1 MKITVEIR
9 DDLLAALL
17 DRSSSSNS
25 TAEDVLNGLLAAALD
40 QPRAESV
47 DLVNA
52 IQVTLKAVEKVPH
65 GETFLVE
72 DVIPNDIWQSMTTG
86 DRKSF
91 GKTFR
96 KQVDQAGLA
105 TWVTRNSGNKAI
117 YRRSINSGE

>member
-1 MKITVEIR
+1 MKVTVEIR

-40 QPRAESV
+40 QPEVESV

-117 YRRSINSGE
+117 YRRSINLGE

>member
-1 MKITVEIR
+1 MKVTVEIR

-40 QPRAESV
+40 QPEVESV

>member
-40 QPRAESV
+40 QPEAESV

>member
-17 DRSSSSNS
+17 DRCSSSNS

-40 QPRAESV
+40 QPEAESV

>member
-1 MKITVEIR
+1 MKVTVEIR

-40 QPRAESV
+40 QPEAESV

>member
-1 MKITVEIR
+1 MKVTVEIR

-40 QPRAESV
+40 QPEVESV

-96 KQVDQAGLA
+96 KQVVQAGLA
-105 TWVTRNSGNKAI
+105 AWITRNSGNKAI
-117 YRRSINSGE
+117 YRRSINLGE

>member
-40 QPRAESV
+40 QPEAESV

-65 GETFLVE
+65 GETFLVG
-72 DVIPNDIWQSMTTG
+72 I
-86 DRKSF
+86 
-91 GKTFR
+91 
-96 KQVDQAGLA
+96 A
-105 TWVTRNSGNKAI
+105 VTAFAHLI
-117 YRRSINSGE
+117 A

>member
-1 MKITVEIR
+1 MKVTVEIR

-40 QPRAESV
+40 QPEVESV
-47 DLVNA
+47 DLGNA

>member
-1 MKITVEIR
+1 MMVTVEIR

-25 TAEDVLNGLLAAALD
+25 TTEDVLNGLLAAALD
-40 QPRAESV
+40 QPEVESV
-47 DLVNA
+47 DLVHA
-52 IQVTLKAVEKVPH
+52 IQVTLRAVEKVPH

-72 DVIPNDIWQSMTTG
+72 DVIPNDIWKSMTTG

-96 KQVDQAGLA
+96 KQVDHAGLA
-105 TWVTRNSGNKAI
+105 SWVTRNSGNKAI
-117 YRRSINSGE
+117 YRRSTNSGE

>member
-1 MKITVEIR
+1 MKVTVEIR

-17 DRSSSSNS
+17 DRSSSTNS
-25 TAEDVLNGLLAAALD
+25 TAEEVLNGLLAAALD
-40 QPRAESV
+40 QPEVESV
-47 DLVNA
+47 DLVHA
-52 IQVTLKAVEKVPH
+52 IQVTLKAVEQVPL

-96 KQVDQAGLA
+96 KQVSQAGLA

-117 YRRSINSGE
+117 YRRSIVAGE

>member
-25 TAEDVLNGLLAAALD
+25 TAEDGLNGLLADALD
-40 QPRAESV
+40 QPEAESV

>member
-40 QPRAESV
+40 QPEAESV

-117 YRRSINSGE
+117 YRRSINLGE

>member
-40 QPRAESV
+40 QPEVESV

>member
-40 QPRAESV
+40 QPEAESV

-52 IQVTLKAVEKVPH
+52 I
-65 GETFLVE
+65 
-72 DVIPNDIWQSMTTG
+72 
-86 DRKSF
+86 
-91 GKTFR
+91 
-96 KQVDQAGLA
+96 
-105 TWVTRNSGNKAI
+105 
-117 YRRSINSGE
+117 